1 MRTLGILG
9 GMSWESTA
17 LYYRALNQGVR
28 QRLGG
33 LHSAPLLIDSLDF
46 APVADQQQAGD
57 WDGLANALS
66 QRAKR
71 LADAGAEG
79 LLLATNTMHL
89 VADALCSAGGVPLL
103 HIVDPTANALVR
115 AGYKRPLLLGTAFT
129 MERDFYTGRLRQLFD
144 LTPLIPPAD
153 DRAQVHRVIYD
164 ELCRGDVSASSRL
177 SYQAVISR
185 AAREQ
190 GADAV
195 ILGCTEITLLIGPQ
209 DSPLPLFDT
218 TALHAAAAVDWIV
231 GGTGAGTDSRAS
243 G

>member
-1 MRTLGILG
+1 MRTLGMLG

-46 APVADQQQAGD
+46 APVANQQQAGD
-57 WDGLANALS
+57 WAGLADALS
-66 QRAKR
+66 QRAQR
-71 LADAGAEG
+71 LEEAGAKG

-89 VADALCSAGGVPLL
+89 VADRLCSALTIPLL
-103 HIVDPTANALVR
+103 HIVDPTAKALVR
-115 AGYKRPLLLGTAFT
+115 DGFKRPLLLGTAFT
-129 MERDFYTGRLRQLFD
+129 MERDFYTGRLRHLFG
-144 LTPLIPPAD
+144 LSPLVPPAD
-153 DRAQVHRVIYD
+153 DRAQVHRVIYE
-164 ELCRGDVSASSRL
+164 ELCQGTVSGPSRAA
-177 SYQAVISR
+177 YQAIMTR

-231 GGTGAGTDSRAS
+231 GATSTGADSIAC